1 MAITN
6 EATIRVRIDGKD
18 AEISVKDMGKA
29 IETAMKRGKVEADKL
44 KTSFTKIGNAAQR
57 FYFSFQS
64 LKIFVRGAMDF
75 VNASNRQEEAV
86 AGFEQAMRSMGRYT
100 EIFSKQLQDLASQI
114 QSEGIIGDEAILEGT
129 KFLATYKDISDETLP
144 RAMRVMTDIA
154 ALMGGD
160 MRSAANMVGKASMGM
175 VGELRRAGITISE
188 ATMKSKDFNAI
199 LREIEEQVAGQNK
212 ALAAT
217 SAGGMKQFANA
228 WGDLKEQIG
237 TVLKQFMIPFLDML
251 RPLVEMIKN
260 ADTSLLAMAGTI
272 GLTGITLMKLIPI
285 LRSLGIVSKSA
296 LGWIG
301 IIITVLGALY
311 TAWTTNFL
319 GIRDA
324 LTNFWEFMKGWATN
338 VGSTLKALGK
348 LIVGVLTFSGTKIKE
363 GWQELKDSFVSHWK
377 AAFQE
382 TKTETL
388 KAVKEMGYTLTEPV
402 KEVGK
407 ALGGEFGKSFAQGI
421 KSMGVAGGPRGAAG
435 GPSLIEE
442 MAELAE
448 PGKSPFW
455 QVMDMFSQMG
465 DITQNTFNAISS
477 SFQSLSNQLVQ
488 AMFNTKTK
496 FKDIWVGMAMDFTRI
511 FVNYVLSQLAQMAA
525 IRIFGGLFAN
535 LIMPG
540 AGSVVSAMTF
550 TPGFT
555 GASANNNALLREVS
569 GLRND
574 LKNLGG
580 PIVINNK
587 IGSTQLYEGIRT
599 GRERDLIRRGK
610 EINQNLF

>member
-285 LRSLGIVSKSA
+285 LRSLGILS
-296 LGWIG
+296 
-301 IIITVLGALY
+301 
-311 TAWTTNFL
+311 
-319 GIRDA
+319 R
-324 LTNFWEFMKGWATN
+324 
-338 VGSTLKALGK
+338 
-348 LIVGVLTFSGTKIKE
+348 
-363 GWQELKDSFVSHWK
+363 H
-377 AAFQE
+377 
-382 TKTETL
+382 
-388 KAVKEMGYTLTEPV
+388 
-402 KEVGK
+402 
-407 ALGGEFGKSFAQGI
+407 
-421 KSMGVAGGPRGAAG
+421 PRC
-435 GPSLIEE
+435 L
-442 MAELAE
+442 
-448 PGKSPFW
+448 
-455 QVMDMFSQMG
+455 D
-465 DITQNTFNAISS
+465 
-477 SFQSLSNQLVQ
+477 
-488 AMFNTKTK
+488 
-496 FKDIWVGMAMDFTRI
+496 
-511 FVNYVLSQLAQMAA
+511 
-525 IRIFGGLFAN
+525 
-535 LIMPG
+535 
-540 AGSVVSAMTF
+540 
-550 TPGFT
+550 
-555 GASANNNALLREVS
+555 
-569 GLRND
+569 
-574 LKNLGG
+574 
-580 PIVINNK
+580 
-587 IGSTQLYEGIRT
+587 
-599 GRERDLIRRGK
+599 
-610 EINQNLF
+610 